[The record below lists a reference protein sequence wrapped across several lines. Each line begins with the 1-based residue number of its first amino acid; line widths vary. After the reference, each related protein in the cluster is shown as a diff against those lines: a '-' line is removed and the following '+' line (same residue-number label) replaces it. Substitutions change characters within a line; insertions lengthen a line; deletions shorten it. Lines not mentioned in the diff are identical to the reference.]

1 MIMTVPQFGPSG
13 AGAQAPAGMVMPA
26 LAPERVARV
35 ADARIL
41 VVDDSATV
49 RTVVGTYL
57 RSAGFSQLLFAR
69 DGGEALALATT
80 LHPEMIIT
88 DLLMPGMDGFDLCRA
103 LMARPDTRDTSILV
117 LTGLASAGERA
128 KVFAAGAA
136 DLVTKPVNAAEL
148 IGRACLHLERRR
160 LVADLS
166 HYQERMAAEVDQ
178 ARHMQ
183 EALLPS
189 GREIATVAARLPVDI
204 AAAYE
209 ASIGLGGDIWGMQP
223 LGDDRLRL
231 FTADFTGH
239 GVGAALNT
247 FRLHSYLQNAP
258 ADTADPA
265 RLLSYLNACLARVLP
280 TGQFATMFAA
290 VIDFAEGTL
299 THAGAASPPALLRDP
314 TSGLF
319 ELVDGAGFPLGINK
333 RAEYES
339 FVKPFPVGSALI
351 LYSDALIETPEPPN
365 QRFTPE
371 SLRDFVNARGEP
383 KSALDMQ
390 ATLIAELRQASGAL
404 ADDLTI
410 VALRHT
416 SSGGKP

>member
-1 MIMTVPQFGPSG
+1 MNAAAQQIEPT
-13 AGAQAPAGMVMPA
+13 AGGGVMSA
-26 LAPERVARV
+26 LAADRVARV

-57 RSAGFSQLLFAR
+57 RGAGFSQILFAR
-69 DGGEALALATT
+69 DGLEALALATT
-80 LHPEMIIT
+80 LRPEMVIT
-88 DLLMPGMDGFDLCRA
+88 DLLMPGMDGFELCRA
-103 LMARPDTRDTSILV
+103 LMARPDTRDMTILV

-128 KVFAAGAA
+128 KVFAAGAS

-148 IGRACLHLERRR
+148 VGRACLHLERRR

-166 HYQERMAAEVDQ
+166 HYQERMAAEVAQ

-189 GREIATVAARLPVDI
+189 GRDIAAVAAQMPVDI
-204 AAAYE
+204 AATYE
-209 ASIGLGGDIWGMQP
+209 ASIGLGGDIWGLTP
-223 LGDDRLRL
+223 LGDDRLRI

-239 GVGAALNT
+239 GVSAALNT

-258 ADTADPA
+258 TDTTDPA
-265 RLLSYLNACLARVLP
+265 RLLAYLNTCLARVLP
-280 TGQFATMFAA
+280 TGQFATMFAG
-290 VIDFAEGTL
+290 VIDFAAGTL
-299 THAGAASPPALLRDP
+299 TYAGAASPPALLRDP
-314 TSGLF
+314 ETGAF
-319 ELVDGAGFPLGINK
+319 GLVDGTGFPLGINK
-333 RAEYES
+333 RADYTS
-339 FVKPFPVGSALI
+339 LVVPFPVGSELI

-371 SLRDFVNARGEP
+371 SLRDFLNARP
-383 KSALDMQ
+383 DPHSAGLMQ
-390 ATLIAELRQASGAL
+390 ALLVTELRKASTAL
-404 ADDLTI
+404 ADDLTV

-416 SSGGKP
+416 ERGGKP